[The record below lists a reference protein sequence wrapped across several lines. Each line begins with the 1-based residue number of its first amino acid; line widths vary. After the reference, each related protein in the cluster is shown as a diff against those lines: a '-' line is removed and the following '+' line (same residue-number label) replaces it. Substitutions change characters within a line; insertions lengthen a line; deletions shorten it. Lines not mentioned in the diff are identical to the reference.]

1 MSATAVGS
9 EWISCAFRRP
19 AATVR
24 LFCFPYA
31 GGGATAF
38 QPWVPRLPATVEVWP
53 VCLPGREQRLFDPA
67 YTSLPDLVAE
77 LREALAGPMAD
88 SPVPVAFFGHSL
100 GALLAF
106 ELARSLREHGD
117 AEPSTLVLSGRA
129 APHRAPGRRLA
140 TLPDDAFV
148 AAVQRFG
155 ATPSAAL
162 DHPEVRELCL
172 PMLRAD
178 FTMAETY
185 TYRPGPPLDCPVTT
199 WAGKDDPGATPDLVE
214 QWAGYTTG
222 PVRHRTFPGGH
233 FFLHTDGSVFDA
245 LAEDLSRSR

>member
-1 MSATAVGS
+1 MSPTAVGS
-9 EWISCAFRRP
+9 AWISCAARRP
-19 AATVR
+19 AAAVR

-38 QPWVPRLPATVEVWP
+38 QPWAPRLPATVEVWP
-53 VCLPGREQRLFDPA
+53 VCLPGREQRLLDPVH
-67 YTSLPDLVAE
+67 TSLDTLVAE
-77 LREALAGPMAD
+77 LREALAGPLAD

-106 ELARSLREHGD
+106 ELARSLRAHGD
-117 AEPSTLVLSGRA
+117 REPSTLVLSGRA
-129 APHRAPGRRLA
+129 APHLTVEGALH

-148 AAVQRFG
+148 SAVQQFG
-155 ATPSAAL
+155 AAPAAAL
-162 DHPEVRELCL
+162 DHPELRELYL
-172 PMLRAD
+172 PTLRAD

-185 TYRPGPPLDCPVTT
+185 SYRPGPALDCPVTT
-199 WAGKDDPGATPDLVE
+199 WAGLEDRGATPELVE
-214 QWAGYTTG
+214 RWAGYTTG

-245 LAEDLSRSR
+245 LAEDVNPAG

>member
-1 MSATAVGS
+1 MTRAAVESA
-9 EWISCAFRRP
+9 WISCAGRRP

-38 QPWVPRLPATVEVWP
+38 QPWSTRLPANVEVWP

-67 YTSLPDLVAE
+67 YTSLDDLVRE
-77 LREALAGPMAD
+77 LRGELAGPIAG
-88 SPVPVAFFGHSL
+88 SGVPVAFFGHSM

-106 ELARSLREHGD
+106 ELARALRDNGD
-117 AEPSTLVLSGRA
+117 TQPSTLVLSGRA
-129 APHRAPGRRLA
+129 APHHVTGRRLSA
-140 TLPDDAFV
+140 LPDDEFV

-155 ATPSAAL
+155 ATPAAAL
-162 DHPEVRELCL
+162 DDPELRELCL

-185 TYRPGPPLDCPVTT
+185 TYRPGPALDLPLTT
-199 WAGKDDPGATPDLVE
+199 WSGRQDRGATPDLVE
-214 QWAGYTTG
+214 KWAGYTTG
-222 PVRHRTFPGGH
+222 PVRHHTFPGGH
-233 FFLHTDGSVFDA
+233 FFLHADGSVFDA
-245 LAEDLSRSR
+245 LSEDLDRGR